1 MRLKFD
7 ARARAIL
14 RRLPVVNVY
23 SAAELALLAVLAV
36 QCARLA
42 WVVLTPVAPL
52 GAWVPAGPTVPADAA
67 GVLAGFDP
75 FYRVSGA
82 AQAQGPSAV
91 TSLQLTLF
99 GTRMDSAQA
108 RGAAIIAGPDGVQK
122 SVAVG
127 EEVVPG
133 VTLKAV
139 AFDHVTL
146 DRGGRSED
154 LFLDQSGS
162 SGIVTAPSSDPAK
175 FPPAPGVPPA
185 PPSPQGGSGRGTPTE
200 TPSGGPLA
208 PGAASVSPQQL
219 RSEINAIPR
228 IEGGKVTGVTVRG
241 QGGTAFRAA
250 GLRDGDI
257 ITTVAGRP
265 ISGPSDLDM
274 LTRARASGG
283 TLSLTVERGGQPL
296 PLTIPVAR

>member
-23 SAAELALLAVLAV
+23 SAAELALLAALAV

-42 WVVLTPVAPL
+42 WVLLTPVAPL
-52 GAWVPAGPTVPADAA
+52 GAWTPAGPTVPADAA

-82 AQAQGPSAV
+82 AQAQGPTAV
-91 TSLQLTLF
+91 TSLQLTLY

-127 EEVVPG
+127 EEVAPG
-133 VTLKAV
+133 VTLKSV

-162 SGIVTAPSSDPAK
+162 SGGTVTAPGNDPAQN
-175 FPPAPGVPPA
+175 A
-185 PPSPQGGSGRGTPTE
+185 PPEAPPGARGLAAPLEIPSGGTIPAGTPT
-200 TPSGGPLA
+200 
-208 PGAASVSPQQL
+208 VSPQQL
-219 RSEINAIPR
+219 RQEINAIPR
-228 IEGGKVTGVTVRG
+228 IDGGKVTGVTVRG
-241 QGGTAFRAA
+241 QGGAAFRAA
-250 GLRDGDI
+250 GLRDGDV

-265 ISGPSDLDM
+265 ITGPSDLEM

-283 TLSLTVERGGQPL
+283 TLSLTVERAGQPL

>member
-7 ARARAIL
+7 ARTRAIL

-23 SAAELALLAVLAV
+23 SAAELALLAALAV

-42 WVVLTPVAPL
+42 WVLLTPVAPL
-52 GAWVPAGPTVPADAA
+52 GAWVPAGPTIPADAA

-139 AFDHVTL
+139 AFDHITL

-162 SGIVTAPSSDPAK
+162 SGIVTAPSGDAAQN
-175 FPPAPGVPPA
+175 PPAPGAPPA
-185 PPSPQGGSGRGTPTE
+185 PPPPPGGSGRAAPLE
-200 TPSGGPLA
+200 TPSGEPLPA
-208 PGAASVSPQQL
+208 GAASVSPQQL

-241 QGGTAFRAA
+241 QGGSAFRAA

>member
-23 SAAELALLAVLAV
+23 SAAELALLTALAV

-42 WVVLTPVAPL
+42 WVMLTPVAPL
-52 GAWVPAGPTVPADAA
+52 GAWVPAGPTVPADPA

-162 SGIVTAPSSDPAK
+162 SGIVTAPSGDAAQN
-175 FPPAPGVPPA
+175 PPPPGSPPGAPGPA
-185 PPSPQGGSGRGTPTE
+185 APLE
-200 TPSGGPLA
+200 TPSGGPIA
-208 PGAASVSPQQL
+208 PGAANVSPQQL
-219 RSEINAIPR
+219 RTEINAIPR

-241 QGGTAFRAA
+241 QGGAAFRAA
-250 GLRDGDI
+250 GLRDGDV

-296 PLTIPVAR
+296 PLTIPVTR

>member
-14 RRLPVVNVY
+14 RRLPVVNIY

-42 WVVLTPVAPL
+42 WVLLTPVAPL

-91 TSLQLTLF
+91 TSLQLTLY
-99 GTRMDSAQA
+99 GTRMDNAQA

-122 SVAVG
+122 SIAVG
-127 EEVVPG
+127 EEVAPG

-162 SGIVTAPSSDPAK
+162 SGIVTAPSGDAAQN
-175 FPPAPGVPPA
+175 PPPPGPPPGAPGQAA
-185 PPSPQGGSGRGTPTE
+185 PLE
-200 TPSGGPLA
+200 TPSGGPVA
-208 PGAASVSPQQL
+208 PGAATVSPQQL
-219 RSEINAIPR
+219 RQEINAIPR
-228 IEGGKVTGVTVRG
+228 IESGKVTGVTVRG

-250 GLRDGDI
+250 GLRDGDV

-265 ISGPSDLDM
+265 ISGPSDLEM

-296 PLTIPVAR
+296 PLTIPVTR

>member
-23 SAAELALLAVLAV
+23 SAAELALLAALAV

-42 WVVLTPVAPL
+42 WVLLTPVAPL
-52 GAWVPAGPTVPADAA
+52 GAWTPAAPTVPADPA
-67 GVLAGFDP
+67 GVLAAFDP

-82 AQAQGPSAV
+82 AQAQGPTAV
-91 TSLQLTLF
+91 TSLQLTLY

-146 DRGGRSED
+146 DRGGSSED
-154 LFLDQSGS
+154 LFLDQSG
-162 SGIVTAPSSDPAK
+162 GGGTVAAPAGDPAQN
-175 FPPAPGVPPA
+175 PPPA
-185 PPSPQGGSGRGTPTE
+185 PP
-200 TPSGGPLA
+200 
-208 PGAASVSPQQL
+208 PGAGGASAPLEIPGGGTIPASTPAISPQQL

-228 IEGGKVTGVTVRG
+228 IDGGKVTGVTVRG
-241 QGGTAFRAA
+241 QGGAAFRAA

-265 ISGPSDLDM
+265 ITGPSDLDM

>member
-14 RRLPVVNVY
+14 RRLPVVNIY
-23 SAAELALLAVLAV
+23 SAAELALIAALAV

-42 WVVLTPVAPL
+42 WVVLTPVSPL
-52 GAWVPAGPTVPADAA
+52 GAWMPAGPTVPADAA

-82 AQAQGPSAV
+82 QAQGPAVV
-91 TSLQLTLF
+91 TSLQMTLY
-99 GTRMDSAQA
+99 GTRMDDAQA
-108 RGAAIIAGPDGVQK
+108 RGAAIIAGQDGVQK

-127 EEVVPG
+127 EEVAPG
-133 VTLKAV
+133 VVLKSV

-146 DRGGRSED
+146 ERGGRSED

-162 SGIVTAPSSDPAK
+162 GTGSVAGPEGASAASPAAPSLTAPSIS
-175 FPPAPGVPPA
+175 PPGTA
-185 PPSPQGGSGRGTPTE
+185 PPE
-200 TPSGGPLA
+200 TMAGGPLA
-208 PGAASVSPQQL
+208 ANSPKVSPQQL
-219 RSEINAIPR
+219 RSEISAIPR
-228 IEGGKVTGVTVRG
+228 IESGKMNGVTVRG

-250 GLRDGDI
+250 GLRDGDV
-257 ITTVAGRP
+257 ITSVAGRE
-265 ISGPSDLDM
+265 ISSPADLEM

>member
-14 RRLPVVNVY
+14 RRLPVVNIY
-23 SAAELALLAVLAV
+23 SAAELALIALLAV

-42 WVVLTPVAPL
+42 WVALTPVSPL
-52 GAWVPAGPTVPADAA
+52 GAWVPASPTVPADAA
-67 GVLAGFDP
+67 GVLIGFDP

-82 AQAQGPSAV
+82 AQAQGPATV

-99 GTRMDSAQA
+99 GTRMDNTQA

-133 VTLKAV
+133 VVLKSV

-154 LFLDQSGS
+154 LFLDQSGAAGTAAADAS
-162 SGIVTAPSSDPAK
+162 SAGISA
-175 FPPAPGVPPA
+175 PPAPLMPGTAPPPPPA
-185 PPSPQGGSGRGTPTE
+185 PPSTIAPA
-200 TPSGGPLA
+200 SGG
-208 PGAASVSPQQL
+208 GTVSPQQL
-219 RSEINAIPR
+219 RSEISAIPR
-228 IEGGKVTGVTVRG
+228 IESGKINGVTVRG
-241 QGGTAFRAA
+241 RGGAAFRAA
-250 GLRDGDI
+250 GLRDGDV
-257 ITTVAGRP
+257 ITSVAGRD
-265 ISGPSDLDM
+265 ISGPADLDM
-274 LTRARASGG
+274 LTRARAAGG

>member
-23 SAAELALLAVLAV
+23 SAAELALLAALAV

-42 WVVLTPVAPL
+42 WVLLTPVAPL
-52 GAWVPAGPTVPADAA
+52 GAWVPAGPTIPADAA

-139 AFDHVTL
+139 AFDHITL

-162 SGIVTAPSSDPAK
+162 SGIVTAPSGDAAQN
-175 FPPAPGVPPA
+175 PPAPGVPPA
-185 PPSPQGGSGRGTPTE
+185 PPPPPGGAGRAEPLE
-200 TPSGGPLA
+200 TPSGGPLP

-219 RSEINAIPR
+219 RSEISAIPR

-241 QGGTAFRAA
+241 QGGSAFRAA

>member
-23 SAAELALLAVLAV
+23 SAAELLLLAALAV

-42 WVVLTPVAPL
+42 WVLLTPVAPL

-82 AQAQGPSAV
+82 AQAQGPTAV

-146 DRGGRSED
+146 DRGGSSED
-154 LFLDQSGS
+154 LFLDQS
-162 SGIVTAPSSDPAK
+162 SGGTTVTAPSGDPAQN
-175 FPPAPGVPPA
+175 PPPA
-185 PPSPQGGSGRGTPTE
+185 PPPGAPGLAAPLE
-200 TPSGGPLA
+200 TPSGGTIPSGT
-208 PGAASVSPQQL
+208 PMVSPQQL
-219 RSEINAIPR
+219 RSEIIAIPR
-228 IEGGKVTGVTVRG
+228 IDGGKVTGVTVRG

-265 ISGPSDLDM
+265 IAGPSDLEM

-283 TLSLTVERGGQPL
+283 TLSLTVERAGQPL

>member
-7 ARARAIL
+7 VRARAIL
-14 RRLPVVNVY
+14 RRLPVVNIY

-42 WVVLTPVAPL
+42 WVLLTPVAPL

-91 TSLQLTLF
+91 TSLQLTLY
-99 GTRMDSAQA
+99 GTRMDDAQA

-122 SVAVG
+122 SIAVG
-127 EEVVPG
+127 EEVAPG

-146 DRGGRSED
+146 DRGGRNED
-154 LFLDQSGS
+154 LFLDQSSG
-162 SGIVTAPSSDPAK
+162 SGIVTTPAVDPAQN
-175 FPPAPGVPPA
+175 PPPTSVPPA
-185 PPSPQGGSGRGTPTE
+185 GAPGPAAPLE
-200 TPSGGPLA
+200 TPSGGPVA

-219 RSEINAIPR
+219 RQEINAIPR

-250 GLRDGDI
+250 GLRDGDV

-265 ISGPSDLDM
+265 ISGPSDLEM

-296 PLTIPVAR
+296 PLTIPVTR

>member
-23 SAAELALLAVLAV
+23 SAAELALLAALAV

-82 AQAQGPSAV
+82 AQTQGPSAV
-91 TSLQLTLF
+91 TSLQLTLY

-133 VTLKAV
+133 VTLKSV

-154 LFLDQSGS
+154 LFLDQSGA
-162 SGIVTAPSSDPAK
+162 TAPGGVSPIDPAQS
-175 FPPAPGVPPA
+175 
-185 PPSPQGGSGRGTPTE
+185 PPSPTPPGTAAPDTLA
-200 TPSGGPLA
+200 GGPLA
-208 PGAASVSPQQL
+208 PNSATVSPQQL
-219 RSEINAIPR
+219 RADIQAIPR
-228 IEGGKVTGVTVRG
+228 IEGGKINGVTVRG
-241 QGGTAFRAA
+241 QGAAFRAA
-250 GLRDGDI
+250 GLRDGDV
-257 ITTVAGRP
+257 ITTVAGRE
-265 ISGPSDLDM
+265 ITGVADLD
-274 LTRARASGG
+274 LFTRARASGG